1 MSGEFIPTLWRSIK
15 TTLRVI
21 WRVTREVFHETT
33 GALFGL
39 FAIFGLVV
47 AWREWKHGSILWIMG
62 VAIGYAIMMAAFA
75 FGSFRRARRV
85 R

>member
-33 GALFGL
+33 AALFGL
-39 FAIFGLVV
+39 FAVFGIVV
-47 AWREWKHGSILWIMG
+47 AWREWKHGSVLWIMV
-62 VAIGYAIMMAAFA
+62 VAIAYAIMMAAFA
-75 FGSFRRARRV
+75 FGSVRRARRV